1 MPANTFAQFG
11 QSRDS
16 FAALDQHQSQNR
28 QQLDQFQRARQSAL
42 QTGDETERLDLEI
55 AILEAA
61 QSDAA
66 VRITQIR
73 NGFQD
78 LATQAF
84 AAPDAVIGTLD
95 TGVPMALLPVRIE
108 TRFNGPTQL
117 QLRIYP
123 DQVHIHSHIDAVS
136 EAEAAL
142 ARAYWSRVWQANGSD
157 AAWTEAA
164 TALGPERAKY
174 VLDRF
179 LPPGLDGHNPNL
191 PPDFPDVPTVPAP
204 PARNP
209 KAQLLP
215 SRWLV
220 QITGSDNR
228 TLYRG
233 WFDRPVADVL
243 PVSPL
248 GDPMAPQPVMKP
260 RSLPMIPR
268 AG

>member
-16 FAALDQHQSQNR
+16 LAALDQHQSQNR

-123 DQVHIHSHIDAVS
+123 DQVHIHSHIDAVT

-142 ARAYWSRVWQANGSD
+142 ARTYWSGVWQANGSD
-157 AAWTEAA
+157 AAWTDAA

-179 LPPGLDGHNPNL
+179 RPSGLDGRNPNSYSGI
-191 PPDFPDVPTVPAP
+191 F
-204 PARNP
+204 
-209 KAQLLP
+209 
-215 SRWLV
+215 W
-220 QITGSDNR
+220 
-228 TLYRG
+228 TLGR
-233 WFDRPVADVL
+233 FDRPWG
-243 PVSPL
+243 PVRPIFGTIRYMSSDSTRKKL
-248 GDPMAPQPVMKP
+248 D
-260 RSLPMIPR
+260 LR
-268 AG
+268 AYLARFQAAGSDAQLSFFKT